1 MTTAEPSTGPPARPV
16 LVGPVVRGAFLC
28 SALVGAVLV
37 LAAAV
42 ASGSHAA
49 VAALVGT
56 TVVCLFFGA
65 GAVVLQV
72 VSTLLPAASL
82 IVALLTYTLKI
93 ALLALVFIGLSR
105 TAYFGGQAESRWLAA
120 AVIVGTLAWS
130 SSQLVL
136 HTKVRQPVYDL
147 PPRAPEASA
156 Q

>member
-1 MTTAEPSTGPPARPV
+1 MTTAEPSTGPLPRPA
-16 LVGPVVRGAFLC
+16 LVGPVVRGAFFC
-28 SALVGAVLV
+28 TALLGAVLV
-37 LAAAV
+37 LAAAL

-72 VSTLLPAASL
+72 VSGLLPAASL
-82 IVALLTYTLKI
+82 IVALLTYTLKV

-105 TAYFGGQAESRWLAA
+105 SSYFGGQTESRWLAA
-120 AVIVGTLAWS
+120 AVIVGTLVWS
-130 SSQLVL
+130 GSQLVL
-136 HTKVRQPVYDL
+136 HTKVRQPLYDL

>member
-1 MTTAEPSTGPPARPV
+1 MTTAEPSTGPLRRPV
-16 LVGPVVRGAFLC
+16 LVGPVVRGAFFGT
-28 SALVGAVLV
+28 ALLGAVLV

-42 ASGSHAA
+42 TSGAHAA

-72 VSTLLPAASL
+72 VSSLLPAASL

-105 TAYFGGQAESRWLAA
+105 SSYFGGQSESRWLAA
-120 AVIVGTLAWS
+120 AVIAGTLAWS
-130 SSQLVL
+130 AGQLVL
-136 HTKVRQPVYDL
+136 HTRVRQPLYDL